1 MIRVAIVGVGNISRL
16 HFEGYLS
23 FPQRCRIVAL
33 ADIFPERAKAAVDRL
48 GLTDVKVY
56 ASHTEMLDDMA
67 GQIDLVS
74 VCTPPFCHAEITIDC
89 LRAGCHVLC
98 EKPMGA
104 SLEECDRML
113 AAERESGKMMSIIAQ
128 NRFRDPIMN
137 LKKVLDSGKIGRV
150 LHAQVDSFWWRG
162 HGYYDLWW
170 RGRWDKEGGGCT
182 LNHAV
187 HHIDMLLWMMGMPQ
201 KVTAVLSN
209 ANHDNAEVED
219 LSIAILQYD
228 KGALAQI
235 TSSVNH
241 HGEEQQLIFQGEKAR
256 VSAPWKVCASL
267 PNPKAFPEPNR
278 ALEQELEDFVRGLP
292 KLPYTSHVGQIENV
306 LSAVEQGKRP
316 FIDGASGR
324 NTIELISAIFKAG
337 STERPVRLPL
347 APDDDFYTVDG
358 ILSHAPH
365 FHKKVRSLKSLGGD
379 ITMGSDYK
387 MKL

>member
-16 HFEGYLS
+16 HIEGYLS

-33 ADIFPERAKAAVDRL
+33 ADIFPERAEAAAARY
-48 GLTDVKVY
+48 GLTGVRVY
-56 ASHTEMLDDMA
+56 SSHTGMLDDMA

-98 EKPMGA
+98 EKPMGV
-104 SLEECDRML
+104 SLEECDQML
-113 AAERESGKMMSIIAQ
+113 AAERESGRILSIVAQ
-128 NRFRDPIMN
+128 NRFRDPILA

-182 LNHAV
+182 LTHAV
-187 HHIDMLLWMMGMPQ
+187 HHIDMLLWMMGMPE
-201 KVTAVLSN
+201 KVTAVLTN
-209 ANHDNAEVED
+209 ANHDNSEVED
-219 LSIAILQYD
+219 LSIAILRYG
-228 KGALAQI
+228 KGTLAQI

-267 PNPKAFPEPNR
+267 PKPNAFAEPNQ
-278 ALEQELEDFVRGLP
+278 ALEKELDDFVRGLP
-292 KLPYTSHVGQIENV
+292 KLRYTSHVGQIEDV

-316 FIDGASGR
+316 FIDGVSGR

-337 STERPVRLPL
+337 STEQPVRLPL

-358 ILSHAPH
+358 ILSHVPH
-365 FHKKVRSLKSLGGD
+365 FHKKARSLESLGGD
-379 ITMGSDYK
+379 ITMGSNYK